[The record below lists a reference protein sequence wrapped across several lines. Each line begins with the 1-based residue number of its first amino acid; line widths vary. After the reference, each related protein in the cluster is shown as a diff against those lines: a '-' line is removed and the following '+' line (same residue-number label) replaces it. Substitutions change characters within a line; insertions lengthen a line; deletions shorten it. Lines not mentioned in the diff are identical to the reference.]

1 VAKRTASAK
10 KQARAG
16 VRRAARNR
24 AVRSEVKTKVVKARR
39 TLTGGPVAES
49 ERFAIAL
56 EAIQALDRAASKGIL
71 HRNNAG
77 RRKARLAKQLAK
89 LAITPSAGGGA
100 AAGSGRGK
108 KAASAASAAASAA
121 AAGAPAS
128 KPAPARS
135 AAKAVVAALNP
146 RKKPSSSK

>member
-16 VRRAARNR
+16 VRRALRNR

-49 ERFAIAL
+49 ERYAIAL
-56 EAIQALDRAASKGIL
+56 EAIQALDRAASKGVL

-77 RRKARLAKQLAK
+77 RRKSRLAKQLSK
-89 LAITPSAGGGA
+89 LAVAPAAGAGA
-100 AAGSGRGK
+100 AAMGGKGK
-108 KAASAASAAASAA
+108 KAVAKPAARKAAAPRAA
-121 AAGAPAS
+121 AKSPA
-128 KPAPARS
+128 KTAT
-135 AAKAVVAALNP
+135 
-146 RKKPSSSK
+146 PSSSKKK

>member
-16 VRRAARNR
+16 VRRALRNR

-39 TLTGGPVAES
+39 TLVGGPVAES
-49 ERFAIAL
+49 ERYAIAL

-77 RRKARLAKQLAK
+77 RRKSRLARQLSK
-89 LAITPSAGGGA
+89 LAMAP
-100 AAGSGRGK
+100 AAGSAAPAKGK
-108 KAASAASAAASAA
+108 KGTAAMPAAKPAPRPKAAAKSTAPAAAS
-121 AAGAPAS
+121 
-128 KPAPARS
+128 
-135 AAKAVVAALNP
+135 
-146 RKKPSSSK
+146 KKK